1 MLKIMPTA
9 ILLSAMA
16 TGVAF
21 AADTKVL
28 DHHVA
33 NMKTGN
39 LEAVLSD
46 YAPDA
51 VIVTPAGMI
60 SPSGVFIDKDN
71 RKLFTALTAKGNMAG
86 NKSMETRYESLSPDT
101 TMMHWVQL
109 KGTPKELSG
118 TDVFV
123 IRGGK
128 VVFQTVTV
136 DAKK

>member
-9 ILLSAMA
+9 ILLSLMGAGM
-16 TGVAF
+16 AF

-46 YAPDA
+46 YASDA

-60 SPSGVFIDKDN
+60 SPSGVFIGKDT
-71 RKLFTALTAKGNMAG
+71 RKLFTALTAKENMAG

-101 TMMHWVQL
+101 TLMHWVQL
-109 KGTPKELSG
+109 KGTPKELAG

-136 DAKK
+136 NAKK